1 MGKRPKGA
9 REFVWQMVLV
19 DRDLL
24 EQARKATDAVGVSEA
39 IDRALLLA
47 AVGPNR
53 RGPRPVEDRATTL
66 RVH

>member
-1 MGKRPKGA
+1 
-9 REFVWQMVLV
+9 MVLV